1 MLLGYLDLLFSD
13 PLAFLRVFPIVVTT
27 IGVALLAAITVHEF
41 SHALT
46 SYVLG
51 DTTAKRLGRL
61 SLNPVRHMDPTGT
74 ALLFLVGFGW
84 GKPVPVNA
92 AMLRR
97 GRRGM
102 AAVAAAG
109 PFSNVATAFLLSVP
123 IKAGLLAWPIPFLI
137 DPAAP
142 LSGGAVGL
150 LSHILGLSIFFN
162 LILAVF
168 NLLPF
173 YPLDGS
179 NVALGLLPRE
189 LARRFARLERYGPV
203 LLVSVIMLDIV
214 ARVGVLRAV
223 IGPVVNY
230 LGRVAVGVEFF

>member
-13 PLAFLRVFPIVVTT
+13 PLAFLKVFPIVVTT
-27 IGVALLAAITVHEF
+27 FGVALLAAITVHEF

-46 SYVLG
+46 SFMLG
-51 DTTAKRLGRL
+51 DPTAKRLGRL
-61 SLNPVRHMDPTGT
+61 SLNPIRHMDPAGT
-74 ALLFLVGFGW
+74 ALLVLVGFGW
-84 GKPVPVNA
+84 GKPVPVNS

-109 PFSNVATAFLLSVP
+109 PLSNVATAFLMAVP
-123 IKAGLLAWPIPFLI
+123 IRAGLLAWPIPFLV

-142 LSGGAVGL
+142 LNGGVSGL
-150 LSHILGLSIFFN
+150 LSHMVGLSIFFN

-179 NVALGLLPRE
+179 KIALGLLPTD
-189 LARRFARLERYGPV
+189 LARRFARLERYGPA
-203 LLVSVIMLDIV
+203 LLMSVIMLDIV
-214 ARVGVLRAV
+214 ARVGVLRTL

-230 LGRVAVGVEFF
+230 LGRATVGVEFF

>member
-1 MLLGYLDLLFSD
+1 MLLSYLDLLFSD
-13 PLAFLRVFPIVVTT
+13 PLAFLRVFPIVV
-27 IGVALLAAITVHEF
+27 IIFGIALLGAITIHEF

-46 SYVLG
+46 SYMLG

-109 PFSNVATAFLLSVP
+109 PLSNVAMAFLLSVP
-123 IKAGLLAWPIPFLI
+123 IRVGLLAWPIPFLV

-142 LSGGAVGL
+142 LSGGVSGL
-150 LSHILGLSIFFN
+150 LSHLVGIAIFFN

-179 NVALGLLPRE
+179 KVALGLLPRD
-189 LARRFARLERYGPV
+189 LARRFARIERYGPA
-203 LLVSVIMLDIV
+203 LLMSVIVLDIV
-214 ARVGVLRAV
+214 AGVGVLRTV

-230 LGRVAVGVEFF
+230 LGRAAVGVEFF